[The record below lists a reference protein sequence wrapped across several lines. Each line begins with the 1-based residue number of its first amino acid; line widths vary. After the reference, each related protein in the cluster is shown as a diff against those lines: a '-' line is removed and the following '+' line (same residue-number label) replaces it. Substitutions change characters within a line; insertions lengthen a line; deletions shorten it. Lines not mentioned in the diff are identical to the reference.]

1 MKAPVLSDTEF
12 EVVFRFSENMHRP
25 KMYRLMLLLSVK
37 LGLRPMEM
45 AGLQSSW
52 FRPNELRIPIGHSK
66 RKSGRSIP
74 INAEILLALRE
85 HMDGRE
91 GRVFLNHSGNAFS
104 PRGISEAIAR
114 VYDRAGV
121 EEGTCYSGRRTLATN
136 MVDRGIN
143 IAVVSQILGH
153 SSIAT
158 TQSYIGVTDR
168 MMANALFG

>member
-1 MKAPVLSDTEF
+1 MKAPILSDDQFAT
-12 EVVFRFSENMHRP
+12 VFRHAEDMNRP

-37 LGLRPMEM
+37 LGLRPMEL
-45 AGLQSSW
+45 AGLDSSW

-74 INAEILLALRE
+74 INEEILVALRE
-85 HMDGRE
+85 HIGSRE

-104 PRGISEAIAR
+104 PRGISEAMTRLYDLAGIA
-114 VYDRAGV
+114 
-121 EEGTCYSGRRTLATN
+121 EGSCYSGRRTLATN

-143 IAVVSQILGH
+143 IAVVSKVLGH

-158 TQSYIGVTDR
+158 TQNYIGVTDR